1 MMIGLWG
8 KPLETV
14 GRRENHMY
22 RGHNAWN
29 ATKSGTIIV
38 VAGCTPQN
46 GCVGVML
53 ISEDPLEGVHIGKS
67 V

>member
-1 MMIGLWG
+1 MMIGLLG

-14 GRRENHMY
+14 GRRENHTY
-22 RGHNAWN
+22 CGHGAWN
-29 ATKSGTIIV
+29 ATKSGTIFV
-38 VAGCTPQN
+38 VAICTHQN

-53 ISEDPLEGVHIGKS
+53 IREDPLEGVRIGKS

>member
-14 GRRENHMY
+14 GRRANHMY
-22 RGHNAWN
+22 RGHNAWKT
-29 ATKSGTIIV
+29 TKSGTIFV
-38 VAGCTPQN
+38 VADCTHQN

-53 ISEDPLEGVHIGKS
+53 ISGDPLEGVRIGKKG
-67 V
+67 